1 MSSRIPTPKDVM
13 PRLRPPADQL
23 LLARMEQMDGGLYRL
38 ALDNY
43 TLEQAN
49 LGFNPDDFPV
59 SGGVRGGAARQIL
72 RAALLGQPEEYPP
85 RDVDVMQAGWMTV
98 SREARWQLDDFARQ
112 LAPNDYKNGY
122 GVDGVCDP
130 EKYMKEQDFTMNQL
144 LACKEENG
152 QWSLYTTE
160 RAVCDTANNTIR
172 PTLYEFDRDEDY
184 RLSVKLALKA
194 VRLLSE
200 LQVDGAENAS
210 IRGINLKEADNLHH
224 DAADDYFM
232 QILQLDK
239 ALETGYNVA
248 EQYLRNLRRYKLYPD
263 CTASGSPGR
272 VYESLQQEVDFCMSE
287 GAKEALLRGQ
297 VEEPR
302 PAPLTCKIGEV
313 ATIRIK

>member
-1 MSSRIPTPKDVM
+1 M
-13 PRLRPPADQL
+13 PRLCPAADQL
-23 LLARMEQMDGGLYRL
+23 LLARMEQMDGGLRRL
-38 ALDNY
+38 TLDNY

-49 LGFNPDDFPV
+49 LGFNPDDFPI

-72 RAALLGQPEEYPP
+72 RAALFDQPEEYPP
-85 RDVDVMQAGWMTV
+85 RDVDVMQAGWMMAD
-98 SREARWQLDDFARQ
+98 SEARRQLDDFARQ
-112 LAPNDYKNGY
+112 LAPNDTRNGY
-122 GVDGVCDP
+122 GVDDIDDP
-130 EKYMKEQDFTMNQL
+130 EEYMGKQDFTINQL

-172 PTLYEFDRDEDY
+172 PTLYEFDGNEDY

-194 VRLLSE
+194 VRLLSQ
-200 LQVDGAENAS
+200 LQIDGAKDAS
-210 IRGINLKEADNLHH
+210 IRGINLKDADNLHH

-248 EQYLRNLRRYKLYPD
+248 EQYLRNLRRYKLYPY
-263 CTASGSPGR
+263 CTVSGSPGR
-272 VYESLQQEVDFCMSE
+272 VYESLQREEPYFEMSE
-287 GAKEALLRGQ
+287 GARAELLRGQ
-297 VEEPR
+297 LEEPR
-302 PAPLTCKIGEV
+302 PAPLMYKIGEA

>member
-1 MSSRIPTPKDVM
+1 M

-43 TLEQAN
+43 TLKQAN

-98 SREARWQLDDFARQ
+98 SSEARWQLDDFARQ

-122 GVDGVCDP
+122 RVDGVGDP
-130 EKYMKEQDFTMNQL
+130 EKYMKEQDFTINQL

-172 PTLYEFDRDEDY
+172 PTLYEFDRGEDCQ
-184 RLSVKLALKA
+184 LSVKLALKA

-263 CTASGSPGR
+263 CTASGLPGR

-287 GAKEALLRGQ
+287 GAKETLLRGQ
-297 VEEPR
+297 MEEPR
-302 PAPLTCKIGEV
+302 PAPLACKIGEV
-313 ATIRIK
+313 ATIRVK